1 MFMIGNTVLADT
13 ADTRRQTKVMEKGQ
27 ESRRRG
33 LPVAR
38 RTGIF
43 LTPPQANLR
52 LLAPSRRTFH
62 HSVRRERR
70 IPAS

>member
-13 ADTRRQTKVMEKGQ
+13 ADTRRQTKVMKKGQ
-27 ESRRRG
+27 ESR

-38 RTGIF
+38 LAGIF